1 MKISDKTAISMPMR
15 NLLSIVAAV
24 AVGVWAYFGVIE
36 RLNKLETQRVLIEKD
51 MTAEDERLHSEVT
64 KNTEFRIKYPRGELG
79 QSSQDIEQFMLI
91 EDLYKT
97 VDRMQE
103 HLDSMANNKINI
115 EFLEKQMEKAHENGA
130 NWCNYGWSKDQMALF
145 PTQKSTWDKLQD
157 NDSTKNNCGRPGI
170 NGGVMSNPALR
181 FGVNCYGVKPSP
193 KGDEIQKNSASAS
206 LTEEELKKAEYEGQL
221 NDIRVSPFSENSW
234 SGCSV

>member
-64 KNTEFRIKYPRGELG
+64 KFRIKYPRGELG

-115 EFLEKQMEKAHENGA
+115 EFLEKQMEKAQRH
-130 NWCNYGWSKDQMALF
+130 
-145 PTQKSTWDKLQD
+145 
-157 NDSTKNNCGRPGI
+157 I
-170 NGGVMSNPALR
+170 
-181 FGVNCYGVKPSP
+181 
-193 KGDEIQKNSASAS
+193 
-206 LTEEELKKAEYEGQL
+206 EELKDADREIVYKNG
-221 NDIRVSPFSENSW
+221 NGDH
-234 SGCSV
+234 